1 MPATTITTKQLTPAL
16 AKELSRYFATHNAAK
31 LSRNLR
37 CMLLDYLAYEL
48 RVGVPL
54 YTEELL
60 WQLNDLFELLD
71 LAAQETNEW
80 HVAKKASKA
89 KKKSRA

>member
-1 MPATTITTKQLTPAL
+1 MAAPTFKSKKLTPAF
-16 AKELSRYFATHNAAK
+16 AEELCRYFATHNAAN

-54 YTEELL
+54 YLDELL
-60 WQLNDLFELLD
+60 WQLNDLFDLLD
-71 LAAQETNEW
+71 HAQQETGHW
-80 HVAKKASKA
+80 HPPP
-89 KKKSRA
+89 KKKK